1 MTSNR
6 RKRANS
12 SATMH
17 AKRSRPGS
25 MHHIVSGQIDA
36 MVQVVD
42 DDEDEQQQQQQ
53 QQHFELVA
61 SSSASEALR
70 RQLGKTFNIAQN
82 VCMAST

>member
-53 QQHFELVA
+53 HFELVA